1 MSSTFDEKNNV
12 YLIESNLEENDLYDV
27 LLSIAKE
34 NDLIE
39 ANQASDASHIMFI
52 LSNNNVDVEFLPEE

>member
-1 MSSTFDEKNNV
+1 MSYTFDEKNNV

-27 LLSIAKE
+27 LLSIAKD

-52 LSNNNVDVEFLPEE
+52 LSNNSVDIEFLAEE

>member
-1 MSSTFDEKNNV
+1 MSYTFDEKNNV

-39 ANQASDASHIMFI
+39 ANHASDASHIMFI
-52 LSNNNVDVEFLPEE
+52 LSNNSVDVEFLPEE

>member
-1 MSSTFDEKNNV
+1 MSYTFDEKNNV

-39 ANQASDASHIMFI
+39 ANQASDSYHIRFI
-52 LSNNNVDVEFLPEE
+52 LSNNSVDVEFLPEE

>member
-1 MSSTFDEKNNV
+1 MSYTFDEKNNV

-34 NDLIE
+34 NDLID

>member
-1 MSSTFDEKNNV
+1 MSYTFDEKNNV

-52 LSNNNVDVEFLPEE
+52 LSNNNVDIEFLPEE